1 MRDLIASFPENI
13 EESLRIAAS
22 YTLKKPSEQLKNVV
36 ICGMGGSGIGGKL
49 VAQWLEN
56 SLQIPVVVCQD
67 YTLPKF
73 VNSSTLVI
81 CSSYS
86 GETEETLSCLHEAK
100 ELKAFIIG
108 ISSGGALVAFCEK
121 NNYDCMEI
129 PSGNPPR
136 TALAFSV
143 GQLLTIFFQLGL
155 TNDTF
160 IKDYQ
165 SSKNLLVDFNK
176 QIHASAKE
184 LAAFLKDKLVMMYS
198 ASNYEAVAI
207 RARQQFN
214 ENAKILCNHHVIP
227 EMNHNELVGWGLADE
242 RCGVLIFDS
251 KDLHPKNQLRLEF
264 SIDHLKTKTPHI
276 FRLVPE
282 GDSLIERAIYFI
294 NVVDWASFYLSDLND
309 VDPVEID
316 VINRLKSFLS
326 TK

>member
-1 MRDLIASFPENI
+1 MKDLIASFPENI

-22 YTLKKPSEQLKNVV
+22 YTLKKPTEEINNVV

-49 VAQWLEN
+49 VSQWLD
-56 SLQIPVVVCQD
+56 SVLDLPVFVCQD
-67 YTLPKF
+67 YNLPKF
-73 VNSSTLVI
+73 VNGSTLVI

-86 GETEETLSCLHEAK
+86 GETEETLSCLHQAK
-100 ELKAFIIG
+100 ASNAMIIG
-108 ISSGGALVAFCEK
+108 ISSGGSLVNFCKE
-121 NNYDCMEI
+121 NNYDCMLI

-143 GQLLTIFFQLGL
+143 GQLLTIFYQLDL
-155 TNDTF
+155 TDDSF
-160 IKDYQ
+160 IENYLTSNKI
-165 SSKNLLVDFNK
+165 LLSNSH
-176 QIHASAKE
+176 QIHQKAKE
-184 LAAFLKDKLVMMYS
+184 LAHFLKGKNLLMYA

-242 RCGVLIFDS
+242 STGVLIFDS
-251 KDLHPKNQLRLEF
+251 LDWHPKNQLRLNF
-264 SIDHLKTKTPHI
+264 CIDHIKTKTPHI
-276 FRLVPE
+276 FTLTPK
-282 GDSLIERAIYFI
+282 GNSLIEKSIYFI
-294 NVVDWASFYLSDLND
+294 NVVDWASFYLSELNA

-326 TK
+326 KN